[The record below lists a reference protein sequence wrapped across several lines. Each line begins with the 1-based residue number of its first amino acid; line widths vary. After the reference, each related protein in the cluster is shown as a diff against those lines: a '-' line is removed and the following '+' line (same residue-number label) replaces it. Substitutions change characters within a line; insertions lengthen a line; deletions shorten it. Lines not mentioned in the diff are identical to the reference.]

1 MTNSRREAKEKTMN
15 RISAAIVLALP
26 LLAGSAMAEVTQ
38 DCIVEGTVDKDRAE
52 KMGKPVYVEFH
63 TAKRGEEARCT
74 MNESPD
80 SIQGTG
86 IGRHRKRAARLRGEV
101 PLYRGRQPGR
111 QVGIAGSFRQPF
123 FLSQATRR

>member
-1 MTNSRREAKEKTMN
+1 MN

-63 TAKRGEEARCT
+63 SAKRGEEARCNMT
-74 MNESPD
+74 RGSTSRRVQFKAPGSD
-80 SIQGTG
+80 G
-86 IGRHRKRAARLRGEV
+86 IENAPHGSEV
-101 PLYRGRQPGR
+101 KYRYTEEDNQYGKWELLE
-111 QVGIAGSFRQPF
+111 VSGSR
-123 FLSQATRR
+123 SS